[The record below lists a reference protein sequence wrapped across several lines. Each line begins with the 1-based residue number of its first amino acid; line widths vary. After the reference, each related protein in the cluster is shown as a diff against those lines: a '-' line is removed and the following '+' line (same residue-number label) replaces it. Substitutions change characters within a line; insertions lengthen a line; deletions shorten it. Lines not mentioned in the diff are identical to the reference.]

1 MKTGRM
7 VRVAVVFIAA
17 MALAGEAAAQFGG
30 GFPGG
35 GGMGRRG
42 GGMGGNQGGQSG
54 SNERSVPN
62 PNRESAA
69 PQQQVVLEELRIDL
83 KLTPAQQ
90 PAWNTY
96 VDKLAAIA
104 ADAARERTRAQGMP
118 QGNAPQQFD
127 RAIDTARNR
136 LTALEDVAVA
146 AKALYASLS
155 DEQKVVAD
163 TRLARAMPG
172 ATEPRQAG
180 GMPDR
185 QPDRQMGRRRESQ
198 QN

>member
-1 MKTGRM
+1 METGRV
-7 VRVAVVFIAA
+7 VRMAVLFIAA
-17 MALAGEAAAQFGG
+17 MTVAGEAAAQFGG
-30 GFPGG
+30 GFPG

-42 GGMGGNQGGQSG
+42 GGMGGNQGGQS
-54 SNERSVPN
+54 SRNERSVPN
-62 PNRESAA
+62 PNAESGA
-69 PQQQVVLEELRIDL
+69 PQQQVILEELRTDL
-83 KLTPAQQ
+83 RLLPEQQ

-118 QGNAPQQFD
+118 QGSAPQQFD
-127 RAIDTARNR
+127 RAIDAARNR
-136 LTALEDVAVA
+136 LTALEDVAMA

-155 DEQKVVAD
+155 EQQKAVAD
-163 TRLARAMPG
+163 TRLARAVPG

-180 GMPDR
+180 GGMPDR
-185 QPDRQMGRRRESQ
+185 QTGRRREM